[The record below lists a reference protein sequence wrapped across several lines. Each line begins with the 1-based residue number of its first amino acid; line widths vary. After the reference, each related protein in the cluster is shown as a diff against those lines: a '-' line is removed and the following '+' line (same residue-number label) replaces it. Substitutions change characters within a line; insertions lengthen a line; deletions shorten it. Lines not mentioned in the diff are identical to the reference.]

1 MLGLIGF
8 MALFAI
14 MLIGARVLGV
24 GLPDETGL
32 SPQALVLP
40 AFNRHVVLISG
51 HAGFDSGA
59 VCTDV
64 DDNVTLTEA
73 DVNARVADLAAR
85 RLRRAGADVDI
96 FEEYDTRLE
105 GLDADVLVSL
115 HADSCIDA
123 TGFKV
128 AYHVDTS
135 TLLDDQRL
143 QQCIEQQY
151 AAATGLSLH
160 PNTVTHD
167 MTGYHAFN
175 RIGIDTPAAILEM
188 GFLGGDRELLEGNP
202 QLVAKGVV
210 DSILCFLEDAGD
222 GEE

>member
-1 MLGLIGF
+1 M
-8 MALFAI
+8 
-14 MLIGARVLGV
+14 
-24 GLPDETGL
+24 
-32 SPQALVLP
+32 
-40 AFNRHVVLISG
+40 
-51 HAGFDSGA
+51 
-59 VCTDV
+59 
-64 DDNVTLTEA
+64 
-73 DVNARVADLAAR
+73 
-85 RLRRAGADVDI
+85 
-96 FEEYDTRLE
+96 
-105 GLDADVLVSL
+105 SL

-188 GFLGGDRELLEGNP
+188 GFLGRSGTAGGQSPVGRQAASSTASSVFWKTPET
-202 QLVAKGVV
+202 AKSDA
-210 DSILCFLEDAGD
+210 DSSCSIRIHPCNHPAKATSCPNFPLF
-222 GEE
+222 

>member
-59 VCTDV
+59 VCTDA

-85 RLRRAGADVDI
+85 RLRREADVDI

-105 GLDADVLVSL
+105 GLDADVLVRSP
-115 HADSCIDA
+115 
-123 TGFKV
+123 
-128 AYHVDTS
+128 
-135 TLLDDQRL
+135 R
-143 QQCIEQQY
+143 
-151 AAATGLSLH
+151 
-160 PNTVTHD
+160 
-167 MTGYHAFN
+167 
-175 RIGIDTPAAILEM
+175 R
-188 GFLGGDRELLEGNP
+188 
-202 QLVAKGVV
+202 
-210 DSILCFLEDAGD
+210 
-222 GEE
+222 